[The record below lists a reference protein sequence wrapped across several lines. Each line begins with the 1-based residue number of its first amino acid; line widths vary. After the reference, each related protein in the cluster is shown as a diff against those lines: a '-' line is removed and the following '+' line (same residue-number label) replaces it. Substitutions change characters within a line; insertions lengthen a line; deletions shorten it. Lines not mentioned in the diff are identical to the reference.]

1 MIEINLIPD
10 VKQELLKAQRTRAT
24 VISASILTCIIAG
37 GVVAALALYVFG
49 VQFARGVIS
58 DGLIDTGYSKLSKV
72 EDLPKMLTI
81 QNQLGRINELNDT
94 KQIDS
99 RVFDVLSAVIP
110 PAPNNVQVSNL
121 LINAELSQLSIEGQ
135 TRSFDNL
142 EIFKKTVDGA
152 VITYNDGSEDKEV
165 KLASSI
171 STSDISYGEDASGAK
186 VLRFTLR
193 FVYAQE
199 LFSPT
204 VPSLTIKLINQG
216 NVTDSYLGIP
226 KSIFAPR
233 AADTSGGN

>member
-110 PAPNNVQVSNL
+110 PAPNQVQVSR
-121 LINAELSQLSIEGQ
+121 LSLNTDDSTLTLEGQ
-135 TRSFDNL
+135 TRAYDSM
-142 EIFKKTVDGA
+142 EVFKKTID
-152 VITYNDGSEDKEV
+152 SSV
-165 KLASSI
+165 KIGRASCR
-171 STSDISYGEDASGAK
+171 ER
-186 VLRFTLR
+186 V
-193 FVYAQE
+193 
-199 LFSPT
+199 
-204 VPSLTIKLINQG
+204 
-216 NVTDSYLGIP
+216 
-226 KSIFAPR
+226 
-233 AADTSGGN
+233 